1 MRGAGRDQLAS
12 GLTSFVGRDGLL
24 ADLHDLLRRSRLVT
38 LVGPGGVGKS
48 RLAAELK
55 RRHGG
60 SFGAVAVVRLVEVA
74 EAGAVEREMAAALG
88 MVDHSARPAYEGLV
102 EHLRSR
108 GEVLVILDNCEHL
121 WEEVGE
127 LVSGL
132 IEDVPSL
139 RIMATSRSYLGVAG
153 EHLVQVPPLSLTA
166 VDQSGHSEAMT
177 LLVDRMRAAG
187 CVVTDAF
194 ADEESLAELVRWS
207 AGLPLVLELIAVRL
221 GSGLS
226 PAKILERLG
235 GGRLLS
241 AANARSSRGVQPHH
255 KTLHHVLDWSWNLC
269 TPAQQV
275 LLARISVF
283 GGSFDLDAVEA
294 VCSGGG
300 IEREDV
306 VDLMGELVQQ
316 SLVAAASDGRY
327 RQLQP
332 IREYGLRRLADR
344 GEEPRIRAAH
354 CAYFRQMAEAA
365 ATSWFS
371 PDEVRWLNQIRSDLH
386 NFRAAVNHCATAPE
400 TVPVGLEIQFNLTRA
415 RAWFFFGMLNDG
427 NELLYRML
435 TLADLPVGPERI
447 GVTALLGFNLLCRG
461 DRAGATKCLQL
472 CRELAR
478 QAGGHEVPP
487 LTFFAGSHALFA
499 DESEQAVP
507 LLKQACAQFAAA
519 GPGFR
524 GEHAMAELLAAI
536 AGGLV
541 GTPAD
546 AQLADQNLV
555 NAEASGAEWAIS
567 WALWAKGLTPLVHGD
582 PRTAFGYMREA
593 LSRQITL
600 REKWG
605 TLWSVEG
612 MSWAMASLITL
623 LQLDDTAARQAV
635 ELQGGA
641 EQLQKASG
649 ITIGGLAPMR
659 RLRDQAR
666 KSMLA
671 LLDEADYAAAY
682 ERGAALARGNSEDF
696 LAHALKLGVPTTE
709 SSIDGLSK
717 RQLEVA
723 LLIADGH
730 TTKEIAAKLYL
741 STRTIEGVIQSL
753 FAKLGVT
760 RRAAVAAW
768 VTAQRSHGSHQRT

>member
-1 MRGAGRDQLAS
+1 MGGAGRDRLAS

-24 ADLHDLLRRSRLVT
+24 AELHDLVCRSRLVT

-88 MVDHSARPAYEGLV
+88 MVDHSVRPAYEGLV
-102 EHLRSR
+102 EHLRGR
-108 GEVLVILDNCEHL
+108 GDVLVILDNCEHL

-166 VDQSGHSEAMT
+166 ADHSGHSDAMT

-187 CVVTDAF
+187 CVVTDAA
-194 ADEESLAELVRWS
+194 ADESVAELVRWS

-306 VDLMGELVQQ
+306 VDLMGDLVQQ
-316 SLVAAASDGRY
+316 SLVDATSNGRY

-332 IREYGLRRLADR
+332 IREYGLRQLADS
-344 GEEPRIRAAH
+344 GEEARIRAAH

-365 ATSWFS
+365 ATSWFG
-371 PDEVRWLNQIRSDLH
+371 PDEVPWLNQIRSDLH
-386 NFRAAVNHCATAPE
+386 NFRAAVNHCATAPQ
-400 TVPVGLEIQFNLTRA
+400 TVPIGLEIQFNLTRT

-427 NELLYRML
+427 NELLHRML
-435 TLADLPVGPERI
+435 TLADLPIGPERI

-461 DRAGATKCLQL
+461 DQAGATDLLRL
-472 CRELAR
+472 CQEMAR
-478 QAGGHEVPP
+478 QAGISEVPP
-487 LTFFAGSHALFA
+487 LTFFAGSHALFV
-499 DESEQAVP
+499 DESGHAIP
-507 LLKQACAQFAAA
+507 LLEDACAQFAAA
-519 GPGFR
+519 GPDFR
-524 GEHAMAELLAAI
+524 GEHSMAKLLAAI

-541 GTPAD
+541 GTAAD
-546 AQLADQNLV
+546 EQLADQCLV

-600 REKWG
+600 RDKWG
-605 TLWSVEG
+605 TMWSVEG
-612 MSWAMASLITL
+612 MSWAMASLSTV
-623 LQLDDTAARQAV
+623 LQLDNAAARQAV

-641 EQLQKASG
+641 EQLQKDCG
-649 ITIGGLAPMR
+649 IAIGGLAPMR
-659 RLRDQAR
+659 RKREQAR
-666 KSMLA
+666 ESMLT
-671 LLDEADYAAAY
+671 LLDEADYTAAY
-682 ERGAALARGNSEDF
+682 ERGAALARGNAEDF
-696 LAHALKLGVPTTE
+696 LAHVLKLGIPTTTE
-709 SSIDGLSK
+709 TSVDGLSQ

-768 VTAQRSHGSHQRT
+768 VTAQRSQGT